1 MSRSRLPSN
10 RGKSN
15 SFIMRLI
22 VLGVVLGAGFLV
34 VQRFRHPPEQQPTPS
49 FAPLPT
55 LTPSVIPT
63 DIPTAVPIP
72 TNTAYPRANINAP
85 TVGINADIVD
95 VYLDGQSWDVTQ
107 LGNNVGHL
115 QGTGW
120 FGKTGNIGLAG
131 HVELADGRE
140 GVFRNIEKMAKG
152 DPITLSLGDLKQQY
166 KVTQVKRTNPTDLTI
181 LEASEVD
188 TITLITCDIGAYNLL
203 QNAYLDRI
211 VVVAERVQSS

>member
-1 MSRSRLPSN
+1 M
-10 RGKSN
+10 
-15 SFIMRLI
+15 I
-22 VLGVVLGAGFLV
+22 
-34 VQRFRHPPEQQPTPS
+34 QRFRHPPEAAAPE
-49 FAPLPT
+49 FAALPT
-55 LTPSVIPT
+55 LTPSLIPT
-63 DIPTAVPIP
+63 ESPTAVPIP

-131 HVELADGRE
+131 HVELADGRV
-140 GVFRNIEKMAKG
+140 GIFRNIEKMAKG
-152 DPITLSLGDLKQQY
+152 DPITLTLGDLKQDY
-166 KVTQVKRTNPTDLTI
+166 RVTEVKRTNPTDLTI
-181 LEASEVD
+181 LEPSTVD

-203 QNAYLDRI
+203 QNTYQDRI
-211 VVVAERVQSS
+211 VVVAQRVQSS

>member
-1 MSRSRLPSN
+1 MSRSRLSSN

-15 SFIMRLI
+15 SLIIRLI
-22 VLGVVLGAGFLV
+22 LLGVVLGAGFLV
-34 VQRFRHPPEQQPTPS
+34 VQRFRHPPEPTP
-49 FAPLPT
+49 AVAALPS
-55 LTPSVIPT
+55 LTPSLIPT
-63 DIPTAVPIP
+63 EAPTAVPIP
-72 TNTAYPRANINAP
+72 TNTAYPRANLNAP

-140 GVFRNIEKMAKG
+140 GIFRNIEKMAKG
-152 DPITLSLGDLKQQY
+152 DPITLMLGDLKQEY
-166 KVTQVKRTNPTDLTI
+166 KVTQVKRANPTDLTI
-181 LEASEVD
+181 LEPSTVD

-203 QNAYLDRI
+203 QNTYLDRI

>member
-15 SFIMRLI
+15 SFIIRLI
-22 VLGVVLGAGFLV
+22 VLGALLGAGFLV
-34 VQRFRHPPEQQPTPS
+34 IQRFRHPPEPTSAIAALPS
-49 FAPLPT
+49 

-63 DIPTAVPIP
+63 EAQTAVPIP
-72 TNTAYPRANINAP
+72 TNTAYPRANLNAP

-120 FGKTGNIGLAG
+120 FGKTSNIGLAG
-131 HVELADGRE
+131 HVELADGRV
-140 GVFRNIEKMAKG
+140 GVFRNIDKMAKG
-152 DPITLSLGDLKQQY
+152 DPITLTLGDLKQLY
-166 KVTQVKRTNPTDLTI
+166 KVTQVKRANPTDLTI
-181 LEASEVD
+181 LEPSTVD

-203 QNAYLDRI
+203 QNAYLDRV